1 MTFGKV
7 LEAFKSRYQ
16 DSGSEGKE
24 LYLIDKKSG
33 KKYFSRFTT
42 RSKVQSF
49 NIVTILAL
57 CNSPECLFDYPIN
70 FRCRS
75 KKKVLQRF
83 DVL

>member
-16 DSGSEGKE
+16 DCGSEGKE

-33 KKYFSRFTT
+33 KKCFSGFTT

-49 NIVTILAL
+49 NIVTFLAL
-57 CNSPECLFDYPIN
+57 GNSPECLFDYQMN
-70 FRCRS
+70 FS
-75 KKKVLQRF
+75 LSI
-83 DVL
+83 

>member
-33 KKYFSRFTT
+33 KKCFSGFTT

-49 NIVTILAL
+49 NIVTFLAL
-57 CNSPECLFDYPIN
+57 CNSSECLFDYQMN
-70 FRCRS
+70 FS
-75 KKKVLQRF
+75 LSI
-83 DVL
+83 